1 MQSLFWLVSIKSK
14 CINELLNKTASNE
27 KNYFSYNDMLNSL
40 TRSLIYDFGIET
52 NMDILVDKQTIQL

>member
-1 MQSLFWLVSIKSK
+1 MKKKYI
-14 CINELLNKTASNE
+14 
-27 KNYFSYNDMLNSL
+27 SYSDMLNSL